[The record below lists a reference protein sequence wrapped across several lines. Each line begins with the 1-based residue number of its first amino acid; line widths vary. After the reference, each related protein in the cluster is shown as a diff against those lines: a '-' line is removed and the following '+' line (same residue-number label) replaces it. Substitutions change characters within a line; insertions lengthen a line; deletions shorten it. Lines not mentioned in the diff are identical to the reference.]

1 VVKGETIGLL
11 EAIGEARASDEPTV
25 EILGSIAHQASTAL
39 ENARLYG
46 ELASSER
53 ALHRLVQQLM
63 QAEEEER
70 RRLAYEIH
78 DGFAQ
83 MVAGLQQ
90 FLEAYAHDFPP
101 ESDAAMRRMELAV
114 SLARRAVAE
123 IRRVLGG
130 LRPTVLDD
138 FGLERGLRAS
148 AEGLAGSDL
157 QVTFES
163 SLGAERF
170 ASSVEI
176 ALFRLAQE
184 ALTNVRRHAGVKS
197 ARLRLE
203 RTASTLILEVKDEG
217 RGFELTASDQGDRAG
232 ERMGLLGMRER
243 IAQVGGTFELQSRR
257 GMGTLVRAVVPL
269 WSETDAEIEQGADG

>member
-1 VVKGETIGLL
+1 MDL
-11 EAIGEARASDEPTV
+11 AI
-25 EILGSIAHQASTAL
+25 
-39 ENARLYG
+39 
-46 ELASSER
+46 
-53 ALHRLVQQLM
+53 
-63 QAEEEER
+63 
-70 RRLAYEIH
+70 
-78 DGFAQ
+78 
-83 MVAGLQQ
+83 
-90 FLEAYAHDFPP
+90 
-101 ESDAAMRRMELAV
+101 

-138 FGLERGLRAS
+138 FGLERGLHAY

-184 ALTNVRRHAGVKS
+184 ALTNVRRHAGVKA

-203 RTASTLILEVKDEG
+203 RTASTLVLEVEDDG
-217 RGFELTASDQGDRAG
+217 RGFDLTAPEQCERAG
-232 ERMGLLGMRER
+232 EHMGLLSMQER
-243 IAQVGGTFELQSRR
+243 IAQIGGTFELRSRR
-257 GMGTLVRAVVPL
+257 GVGTLIRAVVPVRGL
-269 WSETDAEIEQGADG
+269 ADAEAQQGADG

>member
-1 VVKGETIGLL
+1 
-11 EAIGEARASDEPTV
+11 
-25 EILGSIAHQASTAL
+25 
-39 ENARLYG
+39 
-46 ELASSER
+46 
-53 ALHRLVQQLM
+53 
-63 QAEEEER
+63 
-70 RRLAYEIH
+70 
-78 DGFAQ
+78 
-83 MVAGLQQ
+83 
-90 FLEAYAHDFPP
+90 
-101 ESDAAMRRMELAV
+101 
-114 SLARRAVAE
+114 VAE

-138 FGLERGLRAS
+138 FGLERGLRAY

-184 ALTNVRRHAGVKS
+184 ALTNVRRHAGVKA

-203 RTASTLILEVKDEG
+203 RTTSTLILEVADEG
-217 RGFELTASDQGDRAG
+217 RGFELAAPEQGDRAG

-243 IAQVGGTFELQSRR
+243 IAQIGGTFELQSRR
-257 GMGTLVRAVVPL
+257 GMGTLVRAVVPIRGAADT
-269 WSETDAEIEQGADG
+269 EAQQGADG